1 MKILD
6 RIEKGEASISVLG
19 LGYVGLPIALAF
31 AKKARV
37 VGFDINDERVE
48 MMKNGVD
55 PSGELEP
62 SDFVGCNIEFTS
74 NPEDLKSADFHIVAV
89 PTPINPSQQPDLG
102 PLLSA
107 SKIFGA

>member
-48 MMKNGVD
+48 MMKNEFSYHFHPTYLLGQLDEERERFDVD
-55 PSGELEP
+55 FQGFEYL
-62 SDFVGCNIEFTS
+62 
-74 NPEDLKSADFHIVAV
+74 
-89 PTPINPSQQPDLG
+89 
-102 PLLSA
+102 A
-107 SKIFGA
+107 SS